1 MKKGVKNNTAMNKL
15 ELNLTM
21 EEPGWEDALPGL
33 QKLSQEIMDKTI
45 SYVSAHEDIDFLQSG
60 KTICVNLALSNDEEI
75 HDLNVK
81 FRQIDKPTNVL
92 SFANIDDEDFASEI
106 NDSDVIEL
114 GDIIIA
120 LQTMQKEADE
130 KGISLR
136 NHFCH
141 LFAHGLLHLLGFDHI
156 EDDEAEYM
164 EDFEV
169 QILKTMNIAN
179 PYQE

>member
-1 MKKGVKNNTAMNKL
+1 MNKL
-15 ELNLTM
+15 ELNLTI
-21 EEPGWEDALPGL
+21 EEPGWEEAIPDL
-33 QKLSQEIMDKTI
+33 QKLSQEIMEKTI
-45 SYVSAHEDIDFLQSG
+45 SYVTAHEDINFLQSG
-60 KTICVNLALSNDEEI
+60 KTVCINLALSNDEEI
-75 HDLNVK
+75 HELNAK

-92 SFANIDDEDFASEI
+92 SFANIDDEHFESEI
-106 NDSDVIEL
+106 DDSKVIEL

-120 LQTMQKEADE
+120 LQTMQKESAE
-130 KGISLR
+130 KDIPLS